1 MPLRLHVLLQ
11 VRPGGRQKNWAA
23 AGCSTWSWALTTIQ
37 DVSESIE
44 AQEGG
49 QIMND
54 IISNVQIYYTYL
66 NMKYSYLCQ
75 IVLILGTVF

>member
-1 MPLRLHVLLQ
+1 MFCFKC
-11 VRPGGRQKNWAA
+11 GREADRKNWAA
-23 AGCSTWSWALTTIQ
+23 AGCSTWSWALTTTQ

-54 IISNVQIYYTYL
+54 MISNVQIYYAYL
-66 NMKYSYLCQ
+66 IMKYSHLCQ